1 MTALAK
7 TTTPAATKLDE
18 GQKLRP
24 RYLESLNLV
33 ERLHR
38 QLLDV
43 IKDELDRRGE
53 RVVLAEEGVGRRDR
67 GLGRAQ
73 PEVHV
78 AEVDEP
84 AHLAR
89 QRARLAQDHVVVVG
103 VAVDHL
109 ARQPRQRASPR
120 PAAG

>member
-7 TTTPAATKLDE
+7 TATPAATKLDE

-43 IKDELDRRGE
+43 IKDELDRANRGGWQE
-53 RVVLAEEGVGRRDR
+53 RLEQALVKLPPTPLV
-67 GLGRAQ
+67 RAKHDQ
-73 PEVHV
+73 
-78 AEVDEP
+78 EP
-84 AHLAR
+84 K
-89 QRARLAQDHVVVVG
+89 V
-103 VAVDHL
+103 
-109 ARQPRQRASPR
+109 S
-120 PAAG
+120 